1 MEPVFMVLGQ
11 SAAIAAA
18 MAIDNDWDLQHI
30 PYEQLKLDL
39 LKHKQILQ

>member
-18 MAIDNDWDLQHI
+18 MAIDNNWDLQNI

-39 LKHKQILQ
+39 LKHKQILE